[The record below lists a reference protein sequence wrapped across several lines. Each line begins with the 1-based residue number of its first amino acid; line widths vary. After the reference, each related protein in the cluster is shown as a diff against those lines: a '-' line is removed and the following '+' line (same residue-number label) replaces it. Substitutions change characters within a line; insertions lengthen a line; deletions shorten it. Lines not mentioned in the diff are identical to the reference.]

1 MKEWFSAKELADLN
15 LPDIPSA
22 KKNILAL
29 AKRQNWQ
36 SRARC
41 GRGGGKEYNISS
53 LPAKAKEELARRS
66 LSSVP
71 EHRSKAV
78 IECPDDADLSEAKAW
93 QRETAEARAAV
104 LNAIDNLAVTCGK
117 NNAIK
122 AVLNG
127 LKMVR
132 WNRLLS
138 N

>member
-1 MKEWFSAKELADLN
+1 MKEWFSAQELADLK

-22 KKNILAL
+22 KKNIIEKA
-29 AKRQNWQ
+29 ARENWQ
-36 SRARC
+36 SRPRC
-41 GRGGGKEYNISS
+41 GRGGGKEYNVSS

-71 EHRSKAV
+71 ERRSKAV
-78 IECPDDADLSEAKAW
+78 IERHDDADLSEAKAW

-104 LNAIDNLAVTCGK
+104 LDAIDNLAVTCGK

-127 LKMVR
+127 LKTER
-132 WNRLLS
+132 WNRLSS